1 MIIAIDGPA
10 GSGKSTVARQVARRL
25 GAHYLDTGAMYRA
38 VAWAALDAGLDLE
51 DEVTVSEMASTL
63 DIRFIHA
70 QASAIPSAVEVD
82 GVDVSEE
89 IRTPRIDQVVSAVA
103 KMSRVRS
110 AMVPLQRAEASRGDL
125 VAEGRDIGT
134 VVFPDA
140 DLKVFLTASEAERA
154 RRRHLE
160 QIERGSQ
167 VAEETV
173 RELMAARDTADSSR
187 ATAPLIE
194 ADDAWRLDT
203 TGMSIEQVV
212 DAIVRRAAE
221 VRP

>member
-10 GSGKSTVARQVARRL
+10 GSGKSTVAREVARRL

-38 VAWAALDAGLDLE
+38 VAWAALDAGLGLE
-51 DEVTVSEMASTL
+51 DEGSVSEMARAL

-70 QASAIPSAVEVD
+70 PAAAVPSAVMVD
-82 GVDVSEE
+82 GTDVTRE
-89 IRTPRIDQVVSAVA
+89 IRTPRIDEAVSAVA
-103 KMSRVRS
+103 KMSDVRS
-110 AMVPLQRAEASRGDL
+110 AMVPLQRAEARRGDL

-160 QIERGSQ
+160 QTERGTH

-187 ATAPLIE
+187 VTAPLVE

-212 DAIVRRAAE
+212 DAIVRRAGE
-221 VRP
+221 VRA